1 MRKKILILAFLT
13 LIMVLVFVFAGLKD
27 FDEYALKNRFLQIA
41 AIVIVAICIAIST
54 VIFQTLCNNKI
65 LTPAIIG
72 LDSLYMLLQSALV
85 FSLGSANLSVYR
97 NDINF
102 LITLACMVVFS
113 LGLYKI
119 LFSSDKSIYLIM
131 LLGLIFGTLFST
143 LSSFFEIL
151 IDPDEFMIIQGRMF
165 ASFDNV
171 AFDVLALAYIV
182 TLLSF
187 IWIFRYMKFLD
198 PLSLGKD
205 LSINLGINY
214 QKISKH
220 LMIIIAILTS
230 ISTALVGPIT
240 FLGLLVVNITYE
252 LFKTAKH
259 SILLLACILISILA
273 LLGGVFFVSRIFDY
287 NTTISVIINFLG
299 GIYFIY
305 LVLKGNKLYDKI
317 TKYHQ
322 ILRSKGYHFRS

>member
-13 LIMVLVFVFAGLKD
+13 LIMALVFIFAGLKD

-41 AIVIVAICIAIST
+41 AIVIVAICIAVST

-72 LDSLYMLLQSALV
+72 LDSLYMLLQSALI
-85 FSLGSANLSVYR
+85 FSLGSANLSVYK

-102 LITLACMVVFS
+102 LITLVCMVVFS

-151 IDPDEFMIIQGRMF
+151 IDPDEFMVIQGRMF

-187 IWIFRYMKFLD
+187 VWIFRYMKFLD

-252 LFKTAKH
+252 LFKSSKH
-259 SILLLACILISILA
+259 SILLLACVLISILA
-273 LLGGVFFVSRIFDY
+273 LLGGVFFVSRVFDY

-305 LVLKGNKLYDKI
+305 LVLKGNKL
-317 TKYHQ
+317 
-322 ILRSKGYHFRS
+322 

>member
-1 MRKKILILAFLT
+1 MRKKMLILSFLT
-13 LIMVLVFVFAGLKD
+13 LSMIGIFILVDLNG
-27 FDEYALKNRFLQIA
+27 FDEYALKSRFLQIA
-41 AIVIVAICIAIST
+41 AIIIVAICIAVST

-72 LDSLYMLLQSALV
+72 LDSLYMLLQSALI
-85 FSLGSANLSVYR
+85 FSFGAANLSVYK

-102 LITLACMVVFS
+102 LITLVCMVVFS

-119 LFSSDKSIYLIM
+119 LFSSDRSIYLIM
-131 LLGLIFGTLFST
+131 LLGLVFGTLFST
-143 LSSFFEIL
+143 LSSFFEVL
-151 IDPDEFMIIQGRMF
+151 IDPDEFMVIQGRMF
-165 ASFDNV
+165 ASFDNI
-171 AFDVLALAYIV
+171 AFDVLILAYIISF
-182 TLLSF
+182 LSF

-198 PLSLGKD
+198 PLNLGKD
-205 LSINLGINY
+205 LAINLGINY
-214 QKISKH
+214 QKISKQ

-259 SILLLACILISILA
+259 SILLSACILISILA
-273 LLGGVFFVSRIFDY
+273 LLGGVFFVSRVFDY
-287 NTTISVIINFLG
+287 NATISVVINFLG

-305 LVLKGNKLYDKI
+305 LVLKGNKL
-317 TKYHQ
+317 
-322 ILRSKGYHFRS
+322 

>member
-1 MRKKILILAFLT
+1 MCKKILILAFLT
-13 LIMVLVFVFAGLKD
+13 LIMALVFVFAGLKD

-41 AIVIVAICIAIST
+41 AIVIVAICIAVST

-305 LVLKGNKLYDKI
+305 LVLKGNKL
-317 TKYHQ
+317 
-322 ILRSKGYHFRS
+322 

>member
-230 ISTALVGPIT
+230 ISTALVGHIT

-305 LVLKGNKLYDKI
+305 LVLKGNKL
-317 TKYHQ
+317 
-322 ILRSKGYHFRS
+322 